1 MQVQTKSGIINKG
14 NYGSLYDAGID
25 GLIEKKVSTGKR
37 GRPAAAPAPVYY
49 KTHDLFGRVADTVK
63 LPAGK
68 GRVIIGKA
76 SASAVYENDTDE

>member
-1 MQVQTKSGIINKG
+1 MQVQTKTGIIHKG

-49 KTHDLFGRVADTVK
+49 KTNDLFGRVADTVK
-63 LPAGK
+63 LTGPQ
-68 GRVIIGKA
+68 GRVIAGK
-76 SASAVYENDTDE
+76 SNVDTEE

>member
-25 GLIEKKVSTGKR
+25 GLIEKRVSTGKR

-49 KTHDLFGRVADTVK
+49 QTHDLFGRVPDSVK
-63 LPAGK
+63 LSGAK
-68 GRVIIGKA
+68 GRVVIGKA
-76 SASAVYENDTDE
+76 SCNAVYANDTDE

>member
-37 GRPAAAPAPVYY
+37 GRPAAPPAPVYY

-63 LPAGK
+63 LSGPR
-68 GRVIIGKA
+68 GRVIVGVM
-76 SASAVYENDTDE
+76 SAPNDNDTDE